1 MQLVQQRN
9 KIRKE
14 FILTATGLRMR
25 TVRGSGMPAE
35 ESVPFENIRS
45 DRFAY
50 QQVSY
55 GYLASG
61 GVFFLIATLVFPDHL
76 SNRQPF
82 YLFLAPWGIL
92 SAASFLLFFLH
103 RPRRYFLK
111 TFTGNYIRFYTS
123 CDDEALD
130 RFVEHL
136 LQARNEYLLKYTVLS
151 PHLSYEGQYSNLQ
164 ILHRE
169 GVITTEV
176 YNRKIDEL
184 NQLFAQS
191 APKQLFSTFS
201 QN

>member
-1 MQLVQQRN
+1 MHLVQQRS

-14 FILTATGLRMR
+14 FVLTATGLRMR
-25 TVRGSGMPAE
+25 TARGSSMPAE

-50 QQVSY
+50 RQVSY
-55 GYLASG
+55 GYLACG
-61 GVFFLIATLVFPDHL
+61 GVFFLIATLVFLDHL
-76 SNRQPF
+76 TDRQPH
-82 YLFLAPWGIL
+82 LFLVAWWSM
-92 SAASFLLFFLH
+92 SAVAFLLFFLH
-103 RPRRYFLK
+103 RPRRYYLK
-111 TFTGNYIRFYTS
+111 TFTGNYIRFYAG
-123 CDDEALD
+123 CDDGALG
-130 RFVEHL
+130 RFVEQV

-184 NQLFAQS
+184 NRLFAQS